1 MLSSYLLNV
10 YATRHILSANILFIF
25 LSIDEAHM
33 RILLL
38 SQILSNYS
46 RQTLL
51 QEVTTDIGQKTNHPM
66 YLWLQRVLTFDD
78 LSTTI
83 NTLLSLK
90 CIETNKHKSK
100 RQKIRTKHE
109 YIYKQIHNGGN
120 KRLNKS
126 KIKY

>member
-1 MLSSYLLNV
+1 MLSSYLLYI

-25 LSIDEAHM
+25 SSIDEAHM

-51 QEVTTDIGQKTNHPM
+51 QEVTTDIGLKINHLM
-66 YLWLQRVLTFDD
+66 YLRLQRMLMFDN

-83 NTLLSLK
+83 NILLSLK

-109 YIYKQIHNGGN
+109 YI
-120 KRLNKS
+120 
-126 KIKY
+126 

>member
-1 MLSSYLLNV
+1 M
-10 YATRHILSANILFIF
+10 SANILFIF
-25 LSIDEAHM
+25 PSIDEAYM

-46 RQTLL
+46 RKTLL
-51 QEVTTDIGQKTNHPM
+51 EDVTTDIGLKTNHPM
-66 YLWLQRVLTFDD
+66 YLRLQRVLTFDD

-83 NTLLSLK
+83 NILLSLK

-109 YIYKQIHNGGN
+109 YI
-120 KRLNKS
+120 
-126 KIKY
+126 